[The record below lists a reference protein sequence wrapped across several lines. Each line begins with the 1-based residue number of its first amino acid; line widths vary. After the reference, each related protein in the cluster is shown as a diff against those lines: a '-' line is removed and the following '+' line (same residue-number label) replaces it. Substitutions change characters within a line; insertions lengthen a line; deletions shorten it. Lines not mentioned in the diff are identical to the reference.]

1 MEMFSTC
8 NCVYVSSTSS
18 GVIQFPFCRFRHN
31 ECDLGFTDPFR
42 LSKYGMYVYLLVFVL
57 PILQMDKASIIGDA
71 IDYVKE
77 LQKEVEDIET
87 EIRDLEQKCT
97 GSVEDVDS
105 VEGDSGEIFAGQSTS
120 SLVSGGEYQPP
131 EPTLTTAIS
140 CSDKGS
146 VDTAQVQSPARL
158 VQKILEVNLG
168 MDSSCKLLCTCV
180 IVKDTFHTMG
190 SVASVF
196 LSCSRCGTITDVI
209 SDNLGTICGCYHKFG
224 DFLYKICLP

>member
-1 MEMFSTC
+1 M
-8 NCVYVSSTSS
+8 
-18 GVIQFPFCRFRHN
+18 
-31 ECDLGFTDPFR
+31 
-42 LSKYGMYVYLLVFVL
+42 SKYGMYVYLLVFVL
-57 PILQMDKASIIGDA
+57 RILQMDKASIIGDA

-180 IVKDTFHTMG
+180 IVKDTSYTMG

-196 LSCSRCGTITDVI
+196 FSF
-209 SDNLGTICGCYHKFG
+209 LGAGAA
-224 DFLYKICLP
+224 LLQM

>member
-1 MEMFSTC
+1 MDLLSQTNSSCLGKESKSLLRTWRYFQLVIVCMYPPRLQGSFSSFF
-8 NCVYVSSTSS
+8 VSSATMI
-18 GVIQFPFCRFRHN
+18 VIWFLKTHS
-31 ECDLGFTDPFR
+31 DM
-42 LSKYGMYVYLLVFVL
+42 SKYGMYVYLLVFVL
-57 PILQMDKASIIGDA
+57 RILQMDKASIIGDA

-180 IVKDTFHTMG
+180 IVKDTSYTG

-196 LSCSRCGTITDVI
+196 FSF
-209 SDNLGTICGCYHKFG
+209 LGAGAA
-224 DFLYKICLP
+224 LLQM